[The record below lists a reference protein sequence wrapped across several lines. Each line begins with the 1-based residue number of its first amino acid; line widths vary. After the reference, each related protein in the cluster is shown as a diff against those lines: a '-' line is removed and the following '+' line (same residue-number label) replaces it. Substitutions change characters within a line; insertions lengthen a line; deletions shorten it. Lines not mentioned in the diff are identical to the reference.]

1 MREQHAYL
9 ALFAHFAEVPGGAI
23 GQDQDNEGEAATRKT
38 PSNVIDRRNDSQW
51 NYRIEAMG
59 SAISHTWQAPETG
72 SNVINSMRATNS
84 GRQFMTLFLL

>member
-1 MREQHAYL
+1 MREHHDYL

-23 GQDQDNEGEAATRKT
+23 GQDNGGEAATRKA
-38 PSNVIDRRNDSQW
+38 PSNVIDRRDDSQW